1 MSLLEFLL
9 EFVINR
15 KKISI
20 IERNHSVSY
29 SITHFF
35 KCRIVLMQI
44 FFAPLELKIKGWLPT
59 SGARIGRLQSKMDT
73 ETDGKLI
80 SNFVNPLV
88 KPPPISPFQSGI
100 SFPEK
105 TIF

>member
-9 EFVINR
+9 EFLINR

-20 IERNHSVSY
+20 IERNHIYSVPF

-35 KCRIVLMQI
+35 ECRIALMQI
-44 FFAPLELKIKGWLPT
+44 FSALLEFKTKGWLPT
-59 SGARIGRLQSKMDT
+59 RGARVGRMQSKMDT

-88 KPPPISPFQSGI
+88 KPPPISSSNLGTH
-100 SFPEK
+100 SLK
-105 TIF
+105 